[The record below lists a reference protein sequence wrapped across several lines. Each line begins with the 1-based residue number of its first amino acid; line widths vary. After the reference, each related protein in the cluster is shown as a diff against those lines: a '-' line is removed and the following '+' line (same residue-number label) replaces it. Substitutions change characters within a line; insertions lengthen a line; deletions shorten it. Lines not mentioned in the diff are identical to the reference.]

1 VTGYNADVDDDNAT
15 DDDVSDDGDGTT
27 GNDLD
32 DDSHGAMGD
41 DVDHYGDGAACNK
54 GDEVDDNGVGTT
66 DYLRRGWRQ
75 SQPRWQRRDGIGRR
89 RQ

>member
-1 VTGYNADVDDDNAT
+1 MTGYNADVDDDNAT

-41 DVDHYGDGAACNK
+41 DVNHYGNGPACNK

-66 DYLRRGWRQ
+66 DDLRRDWRQ
-75 SQPRWQRRDGIGRR
+75 SQPRWQWRDGIGRQ